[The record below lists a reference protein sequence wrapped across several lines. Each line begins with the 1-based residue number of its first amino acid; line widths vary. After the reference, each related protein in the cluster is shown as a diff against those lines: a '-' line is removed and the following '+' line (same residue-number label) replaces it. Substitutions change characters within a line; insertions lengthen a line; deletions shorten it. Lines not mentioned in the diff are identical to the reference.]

1 MTSTDPEPSVSV
13 SRTSTS
19 AKPLELSPPGG
30 FPGSR
35 LLFHQYSVLLG
46 IPDCSASSSHV
57 SPCRSLRRI
66 RALIFFGSRFFIP
79 EAWTPENIKSRWAS
93 RNGYGYATNQWEALT
108 RYLEN
113 GRLSISNN
121 AAERAL
127 RPLAVGRKNWLFF
140 QREGGGH
147 VASILMSL
155 LMTCKAAGVNPREY
169 FRDVLLRISTCCDA
183 KALTPHEW
191 KVRFQP
197 EVESRQRQVLDQ
209 LLGRNLQ
216 TANAAS

>member
-19 AKPLELSPPGG
+19 AKPLELSAPGG

-79 EAWTPENIKSRWAS
+79 VAWTPENRKSRWAS
-93 RNGYGYATNQWEALT
+93 RNGYSHLT
-108 RYLEN
+108 AMNGFRQTVFQPPERPQRLPPRAREFSPHGTEGKLEEW
-113 GRLSISNN
+113 RVF
-121 AAERAL
+121 AERSD
-127 RPLAVGRKNWLFF
+127 
-140 QREGGGH
+140 
-147 VASILMSL
+147 SIDQP
-155 LMTCKAAGVNPREY
+155 GVN
-169 FRDVLLRISTCCDA
+169 
-183 KALTPHEW
+183 
-191 KVRFQP
+191 
-197 EVESRQRQVLDQ
+197 SRGVGGCA
-209 LLGRNLQ
+209 GR
-216 TANAAS
+216 S